1 MATTNTHAP
10 LASPLSAQQAHVRKR
25 ITSKKFK
32 EWAGKLAVYILLTAG
47 AILFIAPW
55 AWMVSASFQPIGK
68 IFDWPPNWIPET
80 VTLANYQKFLKAEG
94 FFRWVLNSGFLA
106 AVVLIV
112 QVFFNSLAAYSFA
125 KRKFP
130 GRNALFI
137 LMLATLMIPGQLF
150 LIPNYLILLR
160 WPLFGGNNLVG
171 TGGVGLLDSYM
182 GIIVPYAFSVWSV
195 FFMRQY
201 MKTIPDDLLD
211 AARMDGASEF
221 QIYWKVILPLSG
233 PVLAANAIFTFTFVW
248 NDFFWPLIVISKPEL
263 RTLQLGLALFVIKN
277 RTVWD
282 IVFAGSV
289 ISSLPVLLIF
299 LFFQK
304 YFIRGIALT
313 GMK

>member
-1 MATTNTHAP
+1 VAITQTEKSVSQP
-10 LASPLSAQQAHVRKR
+10 ISQSAVRQIKW
-25 ITSKKFK
+25 S
-32 EWAGKLAVYILLTAG
+32 EVLGKLIVYVLLTAG
-47 AILFIAPW
+47 AIIFIAPW

-80 VTLANYQKFLKAEG
+80 FTLVNYQKFLAAEG

-106 AVVLIV
+106 VVVLV
-112 QVFFNSLAAYSFA
+112 EQLFFNSLAAYTFA

-130 GRNALFI
+130 GRDGLFLI
-137 LMLATLMIPGQLF
+137 MLGTLMIPGQLF
-150 LIPNYLILLR
+150 LIPNYMILLR
-160 WPLFGGNNLVG
+160 SPLFGGNDLLG
-171 TGGVGLLDSYM
+171 QGGYGMLDSFW
-182 GIIVPYAFSVWSV
+182 GIIIPYAFSVWSV

-201 MKTIPDDLLD
+201 MKGIPDDLLD

-221 QIYWKVILPLSG
+221 QIYWKVVMPLCG
-233 PVLAANAIFTFTFVW
+233 PVLAAQAIFTFTFVW
-248 NDFFWPLIVISKPEL
+248 NDFFWPLIVISDPKL

-289 ISSLPVLLIF
+289 ISTVPVLLIF
-299 LFFQK
+299 IFFQK

>member
-1 MATTNTHAP
+1 VAITQTEKTKSVSKP
-10 LASPLSAQQAHVRKR
+10 ISTPSIRPIKWKEVLSK
-25 ITSKKFK
+25 II
-32 EWAGKLAVYILLTAG
+32 VYALLTTG
-47 AILFIAPW
+47 AIIFIAPW

-80 VTLANYQKFLKAEG
+80 FTLSNYTRFLAAEG
-94 FFRWVLNSGFLA
+94 FFRWILNSGFLA
-106 AVVLIV
+106 VVVLCV
-112 QVFFNSLAAYSFA
+112 QMFFNSLAAYTFA

-130 GRNALFI
+130 GRDGLF
-137 LMLATLMIPGQLF
+137 LMMLATLMIPGQLF
-150 LIPNYLILLR
+150 LIPNYMILLR
-160 WPLFGGNNLVG
+160 SPLFGGNNILG
-171 TGGVGLLDSYM
+171 QGGYGMLDSYW
-182 GIIVPYAFSVWSV
+182 GIIIPYAFSVWSV

-201 MKTIPDDLLD
+201 MKGIPDDLLD

-221 QIYWKVILPLSG
+221 LIYWKVVMPLCG
-233 PVLAANAIFTFTFVW
+233 PVLAAQAIFTFTFVW
-248 NDFFWPLIVISKPEL
+248 NDFFWPLIVISDPDL

-289 ISSLPVLLIF
+289 ISTLPVLLIF
-299 LFFQK
+299 IFFQK

>member
-1 MATTNTHAP
+1 MAITKTEKHLSTPTVAETIQTAKSKNL
-10 LASPLSAQQAHVRKR
+10 LA
-25 ITSKKFK
+25 
-32 EWAGKLAVYILLTAG
+32 KLVVYILLTTG
-47 AILFIAPW
+47 AIIFIAPW

-80 VTLANYQKFLKAEG
+80 VTLNNYVRFLKAEG

-106 AVVLIV
+106 VIVLVV
-112 QVFFNSLAAYSFA
+112 QMFFNSMAAYTFA

-130 GRNALFI
+130 GRDALFL
-137 LMLATLMIPGQLF
+137 LMLGTLMIPGQLF

-160 WPLFGGNNLVG
+160 SPLFGGNNILG
-171 TGGVGLLDSYM
+171 MGGHGMLDSFW
-182 GIIVPYAFSVWSV
+182 GIIIPYSFSVWSV

-201 MKTIPDDLLD
+201 MKGIPDDLLD
-211 AARMDGASEF
+211 AARMDGANEF
-221 QIYWKVILPLSG
+221 TIYWKVILPLCG
-233 PVLAANAIFTFTFVW
+233 PVLAAQAIFTFTFVW
-248 NDFFWPLIVISKPEL
+248 NDFFWPLIVISDPKL

-289 ISSLPVLLIF
+289 ISTLPVLLVF

>member
-1 MATTNTHAP
+1 VALSQTEKKISKAINAP
-10 LASPLSAQQAHVRKR
+10 AIGRR
-25 ITSKKFK
+25 IKWKDLL
-32 EWAGKLAVYILLTAG
+32 GKLVVYIQLTIG
-47 AILFIAPW
+47 AIIFFAPW
-55 AWMVSASFQPIGK
+55 AWMVSAAFQPIGD

-80 VTLANYQKFLKAEG
+80 FTLDNFRRFLAAQG
-94 FFRWVLNSGFLA
+94 FYRWVLNSSFLA
-106 AVVLIV
+106 VMVLFI
-112 QVFFNSLAAYSFA
+112 QMFFNSLAAYTFA

-130 GRNALFI
+130 GRDALFI
-137 LMLATLMIPGQLF
+137 MMLATLMIPGHLY

-160 WPLFGGNNLVG
+160 APLFGGNNILG
-171 TGGVGLLDSYM
+171 MGGIGMLDSFW
-182 GIIVPYAFSVWSV
+182 GILVPYSFSVWSV

-221 QIYWKVILPLSG
+221 ALYWKVMLPLCG
-233 PVLAANAIFTFTFVW
+233 PVLAAQAIFTFTFVW
-248 NDFFWPLIVISKPEL
+248 NDFFWPLIIIDSSEL
-263 RTLQLGLALFVIKN
+263 RTLQLGLALFIVRH

-282 IVFAGSV
+282 VVFAGSV
-289 ISSLPVLLIF
+289 ISTLPVLLVF